1 MDFNI
6 YQGLMTGIQLLLASA
21 IVTPLL
27 AGQRKLAGGINFLAC
42 LISGLIFASLA
53 YQVLA
58 GHAAP
63 ATFDLQIANLTIP
76 LMIDGFSAVFM
87 TLISFVAAVTAFYC
101 IGYMEM
107 DHYRHYSLRG
117 FYFCYPIFIAGMIAL
132 VSVDDLT
139 TGFTIAWQM
148 MTIASFGLIRFDD
161 KDAVIVRSANK
172 YLILMQLAWL
182 AVLAAA
188 LMVPGC
194 TWGTPLHQIAEQL
207 GLLDTGL
214 RTLLLALVLLGFG
227 MKAGM
232 FPLGQLWLPDAH
244 SVAPSPISALLS
256 GVMLKTGIYGMI
268 RTLFWMTPDTMPAQ
282 EVQYWGLAVALIG
295 VVTLFIG
302 TSQSLKQVD
311 AKRLNAYSSIGQI
324 GYIILAIGCARYYL
338 GPNAALHTLALLAI
352 LGAFLHVLNHAI
364 FKSLLF
370 LCVGSV
376 QYTTGTKD
384 LDKLGGLFALM
395 PITAV
400 IAGIAAIAVSGVPA
414 FSGFTSKWA
423 IVGSA
428 LLSGKAAGIFVIFGV
443 IALVTSAMTLAT
455 YVKLYGMTFTS
466 VGVEWNE
473 NSNVHEVSKVMLAPK
488 LVLAAVC
495 LIQGFCPWLFVQL
508 FGRVLATSEGVLSH
522 TLGTPKVFASLSHS
536 YAGVSFA
543 ASNGSAIA
551 FSFPLVMIAM
561 LTVALVFAQW
571 LRKAGGAEERTAPV
585 WLCGYQTLNN
595 ANRYLSS
602 HIFDAFKKF
611 MKWTGGNVRGA

>member
-1 MDFNI
+1 MDQSI
-6 YQGLMTGIQLLLASA
+6 YQSLQTGIGLLLGCAV
-21 IVTPLL
+21 ITPWLSGKRQW
-27 AGQRKLAGGINFLAC
+27 AGALNFLAT
-42 LISGLIFASLA
+42 LAAGLVFSGLAI
-53 YQVLA
+53 QVLN
-58 GHAAP
+58 GNSAP
-63 ATFDLQIANLTIP
+63 ASFDLHLGGLAIP
-76 LMIDGFSAVFM
+76 LLIDGFSAVFIV
-87 TLISFVAAVTAFYC
+87 LISLVAAVTAFYC

-107 DHYRHYSLRG
+107 DHYRHYSLRS
-117 FYFCYPIFIAGMIAL
+117 FHFCYPVFIAGMIAL
-132 VSVDDLT
+132 VTVDDLS

-148 MTIASFGLIRFDD
+148 MTLASFFLIRFDH
-161 KDAVIVRSANK
+161 KDPVIVRSANK
-172 YLILMQLAWL
+172 YLILMELAWA
-182 AVLAAA
+182 AVLAAG
-188 LMVPGC
+188 LMIPGC
-194 TWGTPLHQIAEQL
+194 GWGTPLHQIADQL
-207 GLLDTGL
+207 GMLDTGL
-214 RTLLLALVLLGFG
+214 RTLMLALVLLGFG

-268 RTLFWMTPDTMPAQ
+268 RTLFWMTPESMPAR
-282 EVQYWGLAVALIG
+282 ELQYWGLAVALIG

-324 GYIILAIGCARYYL
+324 GYIILAIGAARFYL
-338 GPNAALHTLALLAI
+338 GPDAALHTLALLAI

-395 PITAV
+395 PVTAI

-423 IVGSA
+423 IVAST

-443 IALVTSAMTLAT
+443 VALVTSAMTLAT

-473 NSNVHEVSKVMLAPK
+473 KNNVHEVSKAMLAPK
-488 LVLAAVC
+488 AILAAVC
-495 LIQGFCPWLFVQL
+495 LLQGFFPWLFVAL
-508 FGRVLATSEGVLSH
+508 FGRVLATSEGTLSQA
-522 TLGTPKVFASLSHS
+522 LGTPAVFDTLAQS
-536 YAGVSFA
+536 YSGIRFL
-543 ASNGSAIA
+543 GSAGTPVA
-551 FSFPLVMIAM
+551 FSLPLVMVAM
-561 LTVALVFAQW
+561 LLVAGLVALW
-571 LRKAGGAEERTAPV
+571 LRRAGGAEERSAPV

-611 MKWTGGNVRGA
+611 MKWTGGNVRA

>member
-1 MDFNI
+1 MDHQI
-6 YQGLMTGIQLLLASA
+6 YQNLQIGILILLCSAAISPLLASKRQWAGMLNILATLAAA
-21 IVTPLL
+21 IVLTSVAVQILS
-27 AGQRKLAGGINFLAC
+27 
-42 LISGLIFASLA
+42 SG
-53 YQVLA
+53 
-58 GHAAP
+58 AAP
-63 ATFDLQIANLTIP
+63 AMFDLHLGGLAIP
-76 LMIDGFSAVFM
+76 LMVDGFSAVFM
-87 TLISFVAAVTAFYC
+87 ALISIVAAITAFYC

-107 DHYRHYSLRG
+107 DHYRHYSLRS
-117 FYFCYPIFIAGMIAL
+117 FFFCYPIFIAGMIAL
-132 VSVDDLT
+132 VSVDDLS

-148 MTIASFGLIRFDD
+148 MTIASFFLIRFDY
-161 KDAVIVRSANK
+161 KDPVIVKSANK

-182 AVLAAA
+182 AVLTAG
-188 LMVPGC
+188 LIVPDCG
-194 TWGTPLHQIAEQL
+194 WGTPLHHIAEQL
-207 GLLDTGL
+207 GMADTGL
-214 RTLLLALVLLGFG
+214 RTLVLALTLLGFG

-256 GVMLKTGIYGMI
+256 GLMLKTGVFGMI
-268 RTLFWMTPDTMPAQ
+268 RTLFWMMPDSMPAQ
-282 EVQYWGLAVALIG
+282 EVQAWGMLVAVIG
-295 VVTLFIG
+295 VITLFIG

-324 GYIILAIGCARYYL
+324 GYIIMAIGCARYYL
-338 GPNAALHTLALLAI
+338 GANSALHTLALLAM
-352 LGAFLHVLNHAI
+352 LGAFLHILNHAI

-395 PITAV
+395 PITAI

-466 VGVEWNE
+466 VGVQWNE
-473 NSNVHEVSKVMLAPK
+473 KSDIHEVSKIMLAPK
-488 LVLAAVC
+488 LLLAAIC
-495 LIQGFCPWLFVQL
+495 LVQGFFPWLFVQL
-508 FGRVLATSEGVLSH
+508 FARVLATSEGVLTH
-522 TLGTPKVFASLSHS
+522 TLGTPQIFSSLSQS
-536 YAGVSFA
+536 YSGISF
-543 ASNGSAIA
+543 SAHGTAVA
-551 FSFPLVMIAM
+551 FSLPLIMIAM
-561 LTVALVFAQW
+561 LGVALLFALW
-571 LRKAGGAEERTAPV
+571 LRKAGGAETRTAPV
-585 WLCGYQTLNN
+585 WLCGYQVQNN
-595 ANRYLSS
+595 MNRYRSS

-611 MKWTGGNVRGA
+611 MKWTGGNVRGV

>member
-6 YQGLMTGIQLLLASA
+6 YNGLMTGVLLLVASA
-21 IVTPLL
+21 VVVPLF
-27 AGQRKLAGGINFLAC
+27 ATHRKLAGTLNFLAC
-42 LISGLIFASLA
+42 LAAALIFTGVAC
-53 YQVLA
+53 QVLI
-58 GHAAP
+58 GTGAP
-63 ATFDLQIANLTIP
+63 ATFDLHLGGLVMP

-87 TLISFVAAVTAFYC
+87 ALISLMATVTAFYC

-107 DHYRHYSLRG
+107 DHYRHYSLRS
-117 FYFCYPIFIAGMIAL
+117 FFFCYPVFVAGMIGI
-132 VSVDDLT
+132 VTVDDLT

-148 MTIASFGLIRFDD
+148 MTLASFFLIRFDY
-161 KDAVIVRSANK
+161 KDETIVRNANK
-172 YLILMQLAWL
+172 YLLLMELAWA
-182 AVLAAA
+182 AVLAAG

-194 TWGTPLHQIAEQL
+194 GWGASLHQIAENL
-207 GLLDTGL
+207 GVVDTGL
-214 RTLLLALVLLGFG
+214 RTLLLALAMLGFG

-244 SVAPSPISALLS
+244 SVAPSPISAMLS
-256 GVMLKTGIYGMI
+256 GVMIKTGVYGML
-268 RTLFWMTPDTMPAQ
+268 RTLFWMTPDSMPAH
-282 EVQYWGLAVALIG
+282 ELQYWGLVTAFVG

-302 TSQSLKQVD
+302 TAQAVKQVD
-311 AKRLNAYSSIGQI
+311 AKRLHAYSSIGQI
-324 GYIILAIGCARYYL
+324 GYIIMAIGCARYYL
-338 GPNAALHTLALLAI
+338 GHEAGLQALALLA
-352 LGAFLHVLNHAI
+352 LFGALCHTLNHAV
-364 FKSLLF
+364 FKGLLF
-370 LCVGSV
+370 LCTGSV

-384 LDKLGGLFALM
+384 LDKLGGLFGLM
-395 PITAV
+395 PVTAV

-423 IVGSA
+423 IVGAA
-428 LLSGKAAGIFVIFGV
+428 LLPGKAAGIFVIFGV

-455 YVKLYGMTFTS
+455 YVKFYGMTFTS

-473 NSNVHEVSKVMLAPK
+473 KNDIHEVSTAMLLPK

-495 LIQGFCPWLFVQL
+495 LVQGLFPFLFVAL
-508 FGRVLATSEGVLSH
+508 FGRVLATSAGSITQV
-522 TLGTPKVFASLSHS
+522 LGTPEMLSSLAQS
-536 YAGVSFA
+536 YAGVTLRLGDA
-543 ASNGSAIA
+543 PVA
-551 FSFPLVMIAM
+551 FSLPLVMIAM
-561 LTVALVFAQW
+561 LAVAMLFALW

>member
-1 MDFNI
+1 MDHQI
-6 YQGLMTGIQLLLASA
+6 YQNLQIGILILLCSA
-21 IVTPLL
+21 AITPLL
-27 AGQRKLAGGINFLAC
+27 ASKRQWAGMLNFL
-42 LISGLIFASLA
+42 STLA
-53 YQVLA
+53 AAIVLTSVAVQVL
-58 GHAAP
+58 GSGAAP
-63 ATFDLQIANLTIP
+63 AMFDLHLGGLAIP
-76 LMIDGFSAVFM
+76 LMVDGFSAVFM
-87 TLISFVAAVTAFYC
+87 ALISIVATITAFYC

-107 DHYRHYSLRG
+107 DHYRHYSLRS
-117 FYFCYPIFIAGMIAL
+117 FFFCYPIFIAGMIAL
-132 VSVDDLT
+132 VSVDDLS

-148 MTIASFGLIRFDD
+148 MTLASFFLIRFDY
-161 KDAVIVRSANK
+161 KDPVIVKSANK

-182 AVLAAA
+182 AVLTAG
-188 LMVPGC
+188 LIVPNCG
-194 TWGTPLHQIAEQL
+194 WGTPLHQIAEEL
-207 GLLDTGL
+207 GMADAGL
-214 RTLLLALVLLGFG
+214 RTLVLALTLLGFG

-256 GVMLKTGIYGMI
+256 GLMLKTGVFGMI
-268 RTLFWMTPDTMPAQ
+268 RTLFWMMPDSMPAQ
-282 EVQYWGLAVALIG
+282 EVQAWGMLIAVIG
-295 VVTLFIG
+295 VITLFIG

-324 GYIILAIGCARYYL
+324 GYIIMAIGCARYYL
-338 GPNAALHTLALLAI
+338 GANSALHTLALLAM
-352 LGAFLHVLNHAI
+352 LGAFLHILNHAI

-395 PITAV
+395 PITAI

-466 VGVEWNE
+466 VGVQWNE
-473 NSNVHEVSKVMLAPK
+473 KNDIHEVSKIMLAPK
-488 LVLAAVC
+488 LLLAAIC
-495 LIQGFCPWLFVQL
+495 LVQGFFPWLFVQL
-508 FGRVLATSEGVLSH
+508 FARVLATSEGVLTH
-522 TLGTPKVFASLSHS
+522 TLGTPQIFASLSQS
-536 YAGVSFA
+536 YSGISF
-543 ASNGSAIA
+543 SAHGTAVA
-551 FSFPLVMIAM
+551 FSLPLIMIAM
-561 LTVALVFAQW
+561 LGVALLFALW
-571 LRKAGGAEERTAPV
+571 LRKAGGAETRTAPV
-585 WLCGYQTLNN
+585 WLCGYQVQNN
-595 ANRYLSS
+595 MNRYRSS

-611 MKWTGGNVRGA
+611 MKWTGGNVRGV

>member
-1 MDFNI
+1 MDTTI
-6 YQGLMTGIQLLLASA
+6 YPHLQTGLAILLGAGLITPLIASKRQLAGIVNLLA
-21 IVTPLL
+21 V
-27 AGQRKLAGGINFLAC
+27 
-42 LISGLIFASLA
+42 
-53 YQVLA
+53 VLA
-58 GHAAP
+58 GLFFASSAINVLSGPGAP
-63 ATFDLQIANLTIP
+63 ASFDLQLAGLTIP
-76 LMIDGFSAVFM
+76 LLVDGFSAVFLL
-87 TLISFVAAVTAFYC
+87 LIAVIASVVALYC
-101 IGYMEM
+101 IGYMQM

-117 FYFCYPIFIAGMIAL
+117 FYFCYPVFIAGMIAL
-132 VSVDDLT
+132 VTVDDLS
-139 TGFTIAWQM
+139 TGFTIAWQL
-148 MTIASFGLIRFDD
+148 MTLTSFWLIRFDHHD
-161 KDAVIVRSANK
+161 PVIVRSANK
-172 YLILMQLAWL
+172 YLLLMQLAW
-182 AVLAAA
+182 ATVLTAG
-188 LMVPGC
+188 LLVPGC
-194 TWGTPLHQIAEQL
+194 GWGTPLHQIAEQL
-207 GLLDTGL
+207 GTLDVGL
-214 RTLLLALVLLGFG
+214 RTLLLALTFLGFG

-256 GVMLKTGIYGMI
+256 GVMLKTGIYGLI
-268 RTLFWMTPDTMPAQ
+268 RTLFWMTPESMPAH
-282 EVQYWGLAVALIG
+282 ELQYWGLAVAVIG

-324 GYIILAIGCARYYL
+324 GYIILAIGAARYYL
-338 GPNAALHTLALLAI
+338 GPNAALHALALLAI

-395 PITAV
+395 PITAI

-423 IVGSA
+423 IVA
-428 LLSGKAAGIFVIFGV
+428 ATLLSGKAAGIFVIFGV

-473 NSNVHEVSKVMLAPK
+473 KTKVHEVSQLMLAPK
-488 LVLAAVC
+488 LILAAVC
-495 LIQGFCPWLFVQL
+495 LVQGFFPYLFVQL
-508 FGRVLATSEGVLSH
+508 FGRVLATSEGVLTH
-522 TLGTPKVFASLSHS
+522 TLGTPAVLASLSQH

-543 ASNGSAIA
+543 ATNGSAVA
-551 FSFPLVMIAM
+551 FSLPLVMIAM
-561 LTVALVFAQW
+561 LVVALLAALW
-571 LRKAGGAEERTAPV
+571 LRRAGGAEERTAPV